1 MEYHRTAQKV
11 GLFPGL
17 FLVVLR
23 KEKTMYKII
32 TCDLDETL
40 LSMDR
45 SICRRN
51 IEAIRAAKEKGIKFV
66 CASGRGY
73 MSFQNTLQEIGLY
86 DLPDQYAISF
96 NGGAITENKGNR
108 LLHLEGISWELADAL
123 YRKGREY
130 DVCQHIYTQDTVYL
144 YNSNEDEVDFLN
156 NRQDFIEIFDE
167 DLSFLKGQQIIKI
180 LYQHVGY
187 DFLNPIEKELE
198 YLTGDCEV
206 SYSSGRYLE
215 FNKKG
220 VSKGN
225 GLRRLAAILGVD
237 MKDTIASGDNVNDLS
252 MIQAA
257 GIGAAVGNVFEGM
270 IDECDYIAKA
280 ANDEGGVGEI
290 IEKYVL

>member
-1 MEYHRTAQKV
+1 
-11 GLFPGL
+11 
-17 FLVVLR
+17 
-23 KEKTMYKII
+23 MYKII

-51 IEAIRAAKEKGIKFV
+51 IEAIRAATEKGIKFV

-73 MSFQNTLQEIGLY
+73 MSFQKTLQEIGLY
-86 DLPDQYAISF
+86 DLPDQYSISF

-156 NRQDFIEIFDE
+156 
-167 DLSFLKGQQIIKI
+167 
-180 LYQHVGY
+180 
-187 DFLNPIEKELE
+187 PIEKELE

-237 MKDTIASGDNVNDLS
+237 MKDTIAIGDNVNDLS

-280 ANDEGGVGEI
+280 SNDEGGVGEI

>member
-1 MEYHRTAQKV
+1 
-11 GLFPGL
+11 
-17 FLVVLR
+17 
-23 KEKTMYKII
+23 MYKII

-51 IEAIRAAKEKGIKFV
+51 IEAIHAAAEKGVKFV

-86 DLPDQYAISF
+86 DLADQYSISF

-108 LLHLEGISWELADAL
+108 VLHLEGISWELADSL

-144 YNSNEDEVDFLN
+144 YNSNADEVDFLN
-156 NRQDFIEIFDE
+156 NRQDFIEIYDE
-167 DLSFLKGQQIIKI
+167 DLSFLKEQQIIKI

-187 DFLNPIEKELE
+187 DFLNPIEKEVA

-225 GLRRLAAILGVD
+225 GLRRLAQILGVD
-237 MKDTIASGDNVNDLS
+237 MKDTIAIGDNINDLS
-252 MIQAA
+252 MIRAA
-257 GIGAAVGNVFEGM
+257 GIGAGVSNVFEGM
-270 IDECDYIAKA
+270 IDDCDYVAKA
-280 ANDEGGVGEI
+280 SNDEGGVAEI
-290 IEKYVL
+290 IERYVL

>member
-17 FLVVLR
+17 FLVALR
-23 KEKTMYKII
+23 KEKYMYKII

-45 SICRRN
+45 SICQRN
-51 IEAIRAAKEKGIKFV
+51 LDAIRAATEKGIKFV

-73 MSFQNTLQEIGLY
+73 MSFQNTLQQIGLY
-86 DLPDQYAISF
+86 DLPDQYSISF
-96 NGGAITENKGNR
+96 NGGAITENRGNR
-108 LLHLEGISWELADAL
+108 VLHLEGISWELADSL

-144 YNSNEDEVDFLN
+144 YNSNEDEVNFLN
-156 NRQDFIEIFDE
+156 HRQDFIEIYDE

-187 DFLNPIEKELE
+187 DFLNPIEKEIE

-225 GLRRLAAILGVD
+225 GLRRLAQILGVD
-237 MKDTIASGDNVNDLS
+237 MKDTIAIGDNVNDLS

-257 GIGAAVGNVFEGM
+257 GIGAGVGNVFEGM
-270 IDECDYIAKA
+270 IDECDYVAKA
-280 ANDEGGVGEI
+280 SNDEGGVGEI

>member
-1 MEYHRTAQKV
+1 
-11 GLFPGL
+11 
-17 FLVVLR
+17 
-23 KEKTMYKII
+23 
-32 TCDLDETL
+32 
-40 LSMDR
+40 
-45 SICRRN
+45 
-51 IEAIRAAKEKGIKFV
+51 
-66 CASGRGY
+66 

-86 DLPDQYAISF
+86 DLADQYSISF

-108 LLHLEGISWELADAL
+108 VLHLEGISWELADSL

-144 YNSNEDEVDFLN
+144 YNSNADEVDFLN
-156 NRQDFIEIFDE
+156 NRQDFIEIYDE
-167 DLSFLKGQQIIKI
+167 DLSFLKEQQIIKI

-187 DFLNPIEKELE
+187 DFLNPIEKEVA

-225 GLRRLAAILGVD
+225 GLRRLAQILGVD
-237 MKDTIASGDNVNDLS
+237 MKDTIAIGDNINDLS
-252 MIQAA
+252 MIRAA
-257 GIGAAVGNVFEGM
+257 GIGAGVSNVFEGM
-270 IDECDYIAKA
+270 IDDCDYVAKA
-280 ANDEGGVGEI
+280 SNDEGGVAEI

>member
-1 MEYHRTAQKV
+1 
-11 GLFPGL
+11 
-17 FLVVLR
+17 
-23 KEKTMYKII
+23 MYKII

-40 LSMDR
+40 LSLDR

-51 IEAIRAAKEKGIKFV
+51 IEAIHAAAEKGVKFV

-86 DLPDQYAISF
+86 DLADQYSISF

-108 LLHLEGISWELADAL
+108 VLHLEGISWELADSL

-144 YNSNEDEVDFLN
+144 YNSNADEVDFLN
-156 NRQDFIEIFDE
+156 NRQDFIEIYDE
-167 DLSFLKGQQIIKI
+167 DL
-180 LYQHVGY
+180 
-187 DFLNPIEKELE
+187 IEKEVA

-225 GLRRLAAILGVD
+225 GLRRLAQILGVD
-237 MKDTIASGDNVNDLS
+237 MKDTIAIGDNINDLS
-252 MIQAA
+252 MIRAA
-257 GIGAAVGNVFEGM
+257 GIGAGVSNVFEGM
-270 IDECDYIAKA
+270 IDDCDYVAKA
-280 ANDEGGVGEI
+280 SNDEGGVAEI